1 MLIHALLIASVTL
14 LVSCS
19 TATAHS
25 WYPSDCCSG
34 KDCIPVGCEGFM
46 SLPNGNLA
54 YHDLEFS
61 PDKLRASPNE
71 DCHICVAIPEDTKY
85 PPYVICAFKPVR
97 SA

>member
-1 MLIHALLIASVTL
+1 
-14 LVSCS
+14 
-19 TATAHS
+19 
-25 WYPSDCCSG
+25 
-34 KDCIPVGCEGFM
+34 M